1 MRASD
6 RVLTRGVLLVLAV
19 VGVSC
24 CRGAMSAEPAE
35 TSSAAKDVFFF
46 IPHTHWEGAVF
57 KTREEYL
64 SMGLPNILRALTL
77 LKAHPN
83 YRFVLDQVCY
93 VKPFLERYPEEEAAF
108 CKFVDEGRLAIVG
121 GTDVMP
127 DVNMPGG
134 ESFVRQILYG
144 KGYYRRK
151 LGVDVTVGWQ
161 LDTFGHHAQMPQ
173 LMKLGGY
180 KSFWTQRGVKDAN
193 TPSEFLWE
201 GIDGT
206 RIPTFWLPLS
216 YAVTYGSPK
225 DLPGFINFFKGRFA
239 GLAPYS
245 RGRGRV
251 GLAGADV
258 CQPEEHL
265 PALVEQ
271 FNRQPSPPFELRIG
285 VPSDFESLVAKRRN
299 RPIVRGDFNP
309 IFQGVYSTRIEL
321 KQRTRE
327 IERLLTTDEKLG
339 VLLRWLAPPADDEL
353 LWRAWE
359 PMLFNHA
366 HDLMSGVMTDHVY
379 EDTIRGYDFSQ
390 RIAHDELQARLGKAA
405 DAIDTQGEGIAV
417 AVWNMLGWPRTDIAL
432 AEVGFSDG
440 QTIDLGL
447 VGPDGQVVPVQVLNS
462 VRAGNGAL
470 LRAEVAFVARDV
482 PALGYAVYR
491 LLPLRS
497 PAAAVAQT
505 QNEPVLENEQYR
517 IELDPAGGAITRLIV
532 KPQQWSVLR
541 GPGNVVA
548 MEEDHGDVWE
558 LYHNLGAGFVTNKTP
573 HPAPPPGKAVLS
585 SGQAAARGVV
595 TRGPVVSEFKVAHPF
610 GPRGS
615 FATTVRL
622 YPGIRRIEI
631 HTQIRNEEK
640 AVRYRAL
647 FPTSIRE
654 GQSVHEI
661 PFGAIERTAG
671 LECPAQNWV
680 DYHDGRQGL
689 AVLNRGLP
697 GNNVADGTMML
708 SLMRSTRIQAYGYG
722 GGYEPGM
729 SSDSAFE
736 LGKELAFDYAL
747 IPHAGDWRQAGIYRD
762 ALEFNQPLLA
772 RAVASHP
779 GSLPKR
785 WGLLEVS
792 PANVVLSA
800 LKPGADGAAVLRIYE
815 AAGRPAEAKI
825 RLAAPVLD
833 GQEVNLMEDAVATLA
848 ITGDTLQLS
857 LRPFEIKT
865 IKLRLRAPTA
875 CRFVGGSAM
884 NMNGR
889 LPGSILL
896 GP

>member
-6 RVLTRGVLLVLAV
+6 RVLTRGVLLVLGAV
-19 VGVSC
+19 GFC
-24 CRGAMSAEPAE
+24 CCQGAISAESAGQA
-35 TSSAAKDVFFF
+35 SAAKDIFFF

-108 CKFVDEGRLAIVG
+108 RRFVDEGRLAIVG

-258 CQPEEHL
+258 CEPEEHL

-271 FNRQPSPPFELRIG
+271 FNRQPNAPFELRIG

-327 IERLLTTDEKLG
+327 LERLLTTDEKLG
-339 VLLRWLAPPADDEL
+339 VLLRWLAAPADDEI

-379 EDTIRGYDFSQ
+379 EDTIRGYDFSR

-417 AVWNMLGWPRTDIAL
+417 AVWNTLGWPRTDVAV

-447 VGPDGQVVPVQVLNS
+447 VGPDGQAAPVQVLNS

-497 PAAAVAQT
+497 PVAT
-505 QNEPVLENEQYR
+505 PAPTSNESILENENYR
-517 IELDPAGGAITRLIV
+517 LEFDPADGAITWLIV

-573 HPAPPPGKAVLS
+573 HSAPPPDKAVLS
-585 SGQAAARGVV
+585 SGQAAARGAV

-640 AVRYRAL
+640 SVRYRAL
-647 FPTSIRE
+647 FPTSIRD
-654 GQSVHEI
+654 GRSVHEI

-792 PANVVLSA
+792 PANVVISA

-865 IKLRLRAPTA
+865 IKLRLQPRSPQRANSPA
-875 CRFVGGSAM
+875 ER
-884 NMNGR
+884 R
-889 LPGSILL
+889 
-896 GP
+896 